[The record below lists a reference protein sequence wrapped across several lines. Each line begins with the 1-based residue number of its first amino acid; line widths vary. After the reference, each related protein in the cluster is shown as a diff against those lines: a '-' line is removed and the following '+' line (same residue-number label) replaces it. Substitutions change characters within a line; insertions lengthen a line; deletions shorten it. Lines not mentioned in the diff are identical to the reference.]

1 MAGLSTSSVVGSPE
15 WESRCFLSSPSVP
28 WDACVHACVLLRRFC
43 HVRLSATL
51 WLLWTARLL
60 CPWDSPGTNTGVR
73 CHFLLQ
79 GIFPTQGSNPCL
91 LCLLHRQAGSL
102 PLVPS
107 VLWTGRGLGGWHPT
121 NSGILREMETNPSF

>member
-1 MAGLSTSSVVGSPE
+1 MAGLSTSSVDSLSGSPGAF
-15 WESRCFLSSPSVP
+15 SPLQVCPGMHVCMRVCF
-28 WDACVHACVLLRRFC
+28 LRRFC

-60 CPWDSPGTNTGVR
+60 CPWDSPGKNTGVN

-102 PLVPS
+102 PLVPP
-107 VLWTGRGLGGWHPT
+107 VLWTGRGLGEWHPT